1 MISTQ
6 NNKTHV
12 SLFLQ
17 NLNSKKVLPT
27 DNLTHLLSNVAT
39 YMECVGQDG
48 GSGIGSGLSPSLI
61 PLFDTFLRK
70 VVLFVTALGDL
81 NPVLRV
87 LVAVLRVP
95 GVVAHKV
102 SSTGGGICCSA
113 GDYTADDGE
122 SLLMHCYMSNFIYT
136 D

>member
-1 MISTQ
+1 MP
-6 NNKTHV
+6 
-12 SLFLQ
+12 LFLQ

-39 YMECVGQDG
+39 YMECVGQEG
-48 GSGIGSGLSPSLI
+48 GGGGIGSGLSPSLV

-70 VVLFVTALGDL
+70 VVLFVTTLGDL

-102 SSTGGGICCSA
+102 RGRVRGLKRKQWETEKS
-113 GDYTADDGE
+113 
-122 SLLMHCYMSNFIYT
+122 
-136 D
+136 